1 MIHDGRII
9 PNGAKVEADICVVG
23 AGPAGMSIALQ
34 LIDEPG
40 VQVALIES
48 GGLEWDQRTQDLSN
62 AEVKG
67 QKYYPVTETH
77 LRVFGGS
84 SLSYGGVST
93 DLGEIDF
100 LERPWVPE
108 SGWPFTKDALD
119 PYRQRA
125 DEIMGVNRVDSEDS
139 VGANPGGTK
148 WETVPLSRP
157 LVRFGKK
164 YRETIENAS
173 NIAALLHSTV
183 TKLEVDQ
190 DASRITGAIVKTFA
204 GNSYRVNARLFVLAG
219 GGIEIPRLLLA
230 SNDVMK
236 AGIGNAY
243 DNVGRYFQEHPR
255 IIDCYELPEGT
266 RDLADQIAGAAGT
279 LEFSRLAL
287 TDEVMRDEQLLNYLA
302 NVAFGFAG
310 QHSEQWYAVRRI
322 GVTQKDPWRDSPYFQ
337 GIGDGRSG
345 IRWSDVKTAM
355 MRPDLTALSLAGVL
369 LRPRSLR
376 RWVEIISGVEQVP
389 RRDNRVVLTTERDEL
404 GMPRIELQWKLD
416 ELEERTYLRGRELV
430 LEELDRLIPGL
441 SGNRMPVHETWPDGV
456 MGTWHHA
463 GTTRMNNDPQQ
474 GVVDSDSKVHGMDNL
489 YVTGSSV
496 MPTSGAT
503 APTYTIVSLA
513 LRLADHVKQR
523 LAHGQAPAVS

>member
-1 MIHDGRII
+1 MIYDGRNI
-9 PNGAKVEADICVVG
+9 PDGATIEADICVVG
-23 AGPAGMSIALQ
+23 AGPAGMSMALQ
-34 LIDEPG
+34 LMDEPG

-48 GGLEWDQRTQDLSN
+48 GGLEWDQRTQGLSD

-84 SLSYGGVST
+84 SLSYGGVMT
-93 DLGEIDF
+93 ELGEIDF

-108 SGWPFTKDALD
+108 SGWPFTKDALE
-119 PYRQRA
+119 PYQKRA
-125 DEIMGVNRVDSEDS
+125 DEILGVNRIDPEDD
-139 VGANPGGTK
+139 VGDNPGGTK

-164 YRETIENAS
+164 YRETIESSS
-173 NIAALLHSTV
+173 NVKALLHSTV
-183 TKLEVDQ
+183 TKLEVDP
-190 DASRITGAIVKTFA
+190 DASRITGAVVKTFE
-204 GNSYRVNARLFVLAG
+204 GNSYRVTARLFVLAG

-230 SNDVMK
+230 SNDVMP
-236 AGIGNAY
+236 AGIGNAF

-255 IIDCYELPEGT
+255 IIDCYELPEGS
-266 RDLADQIAGAAGT
+266 RDLADRIAGAAGT

-287 TDEVMRDEQLLNYLA
+287 TDATMRDEQLLNYLA
-302 NVAFGFAG
+302 NVAFGFVG
-310 QHSEQWYAVRRI
+310 QHSEQWYATRRI
-322 GVTQKDPWRDSPYFQ
+322 GVTVKDPWRDSPYFQ
-337 GIGDGRSG
+337 GIGGGRSKV
-345 IRWSDVKTAM
+345 RWSDVKTALI
-355 MRPDLTALSLAGVL
+355 RPDLTALSLAGVL

-376 RWVEIISGVEQVP
+376 RWVEIISGVEQAP
-389 RRDNRVVLTTERDEL
+389 HRHNRVVLTTERDEL
-404 GMPRIELQWKLD
+404 GMPRIELQWSLD
-416 ELEERTYLRGRELV
+416 DLEKRTYERGRDLV

-456 MGTWHHA
+456 VGTWHHA
-463 GTTRMNNDPQQ
+463 GTTRMNNDPKL

-503 APTYTIVSLA
+503 APTYTIVGLA

-523 LAHGQAPAVS
+523 LARGEAPAAG